1 MSTVTL
7 LDGAIGQEIVHRAGG
22 RPTPLWSTSVMI
34 DRPEIVRQVHALY
47 FEAGATI
54 ATTNTYAVHRD
65 RLEKHG
71 LADRLPELLDTALSE
86 ADAAR
91 STFGSGRIAGALGPM
106 GASYRPDICPPPEQ
120 AEAAY
125 SEIVQIMDKRVDL
138 FLIETASSVSQAE
151 GALRGAAHG
160 TKPVWLSVSVMD
172 DDGSRLRSG
181 EELVELARLVDRYR
195 PQAVLVNCS
204 RPEVVAN
211 GLAIIKSFGKPFGA
225 YANGF
230 TQITEAFLEES
241 PTVDALEARN
251 DLDPAAYAE
260 FAMAWVGQGAT
271 IVGGCCEVGPNHIKE
286 LAHQLTVAGY
296 DIA

>member
-1 MSTVTL
+1 
-7 LDGAIGQEIVHRAGG
+7 
-22 RPTPLWSTSVMI
+22 
-34 DRPEIVRQVHALY
+34 
-47 FEAGATI
+47 
-54 ATTNTYAVHRD
+54 
-65 RLEKHG
+65 
-71 LADRLPELLDTALSE
+71 
-86 ADAAR
+86 
-91 STFGSGRIAGALGPM
+91 
-106 GASYRPDICPPPEQ
+106 
-120 AEAAY
+120 
-125 SEIVQIMDKRVDL
+125 MDKRVDL

-181 EELVELARLVDRYR
+181 EEVVGLARLVDRYR

-204 RPEVVAN
+204 RPEVVAD
-211 GLAIIKSFGKPFGA
+211 GLEIIKSFGKPFGA

-260 FAMAWVGQGAT
+260 FAIAWVGQGAT